1 MTIVFLSLRII
12 DEKQKM
18 KRYRLINL
26 ISGWAVF
33 AVATV
38 VYLLTIEPTA
48 SFWDCGEFITQ
59 AYKLEVGHP
68 PGAPVFMLVGNLFT
82 QFAQDPSQ
90 VAKMVNSMSA
100 LMSAFTILFLF
111 WTITHLTRKL
121 ITTKEGEE
129 LTVGQTI
136 AVIGSGLVGALV
148 YTFSDTFWFSAVEGE
163 VYAFS
168 SMLTALVFW
177 LILKW
182 EDNAAKP
189 HSDKWI
195 VLIAYVMGLSIGV
208 HLLNLLCIPAIV
220 LVYYFKKN
228 ETPDWKGVIKALLLS
243 FGLIVILMW
252 GIIPGFTK
260 VGGWFELFFV
270 NSLGFSYHTGVLVYL
285 VLLIG
290 IIGWSLYETLSLKGT
305 EKRARTSFFLSL
317 AITGILFIGSN
328 TWLWALLIAAGA
340 YFAFRY
346 KKLEVKFINL
356 SATCLM
362 VILIGFSAY
371 AMIPIRSNANPPLDL
386 NSPKDV
392 FSLGSMLNR
401 EQYGQTPLIHGTTYA
416 SQLARNADGSVVRK
430 GERTS
435 YKQIVK
441 TSPDQKDRYEKVTL
455 PNYKYTNTMLLP
467 RMHSNPN
474 NASFRNHSLG
484 YEQWGGVTD
493 MNQKPT
499 FWQNLKFFFSYQVN
513 HMYWRYF
520 MWNFSGRQND
530 IQGHGG
536 ITAGNWITGIPFF
549 DEHVLGLGPQDDIA
563 PDIVDNKGHNKYYML
578 PLLLGVIGILYQL
591 QLKKRGKQSFAVVF
605 MFFFMTG
612 LAIILYLNQ
621 TPFEPR
627 ERDYAYA
634 GSFYAFSIW
643 VGMGVAGISYFLRKQ
658 IKSTT
663 AATALATVLSLCV
676 PVQMASQN
684 WDDHDRSG
692 RTLARDT
699 GMNYLSCVGENAILF
714 TNGDNDTYPLWY
726 VQETEGFRT
735 DVRVT
740 NLSFLQTEW
749 YVDQLLRQ
757 AYESE
762 PLPIGW
768 SRPQYYQ
775 LAENLVYVIS
785 KQEIENVLRQNNIP
799 PISFNTYYDVNAF
812 RDTIPL
818 AQTLENLKTGQYRPQ
833 HPFTLGDA
841 QVIPGNVLSLDVDT
855 AKVDWKALAAEPSD
869 RMYID
874 LAGKQAVRLQE
885 LMMLELFN
893 NINDDHWQRPI
904 HFATT
909 ISPSLYLN
917 LQDSSFSL
925 NGLTYRVVPGAP
937 LYNRVNIEATY
948 DTMVNK
954 FRWGGLE
961 ENPDIY
967 LDETCR
973 GMLANY
979 RLNFTLLVDA
989 LISAGENGKALAAL
1003 DKITSMIPSSTM
1015 AYGST
1020 DGVAFARAYYRL
1032 GETGKAEALI
1042 ADISDRVNR
1051 NLDWFVRLNHTQ
1063 LSNALSD
1070 VLYKNINPMLL
1081 IKSIYQQYDKEKYR
1095 ILVDDLLQ
1103 RAQTFYTLGVP
1114 YVGDTLLKE
1123 ITDGS
1128 VRGYYSS
1135 SSDDT
1140 LHRTTEEEM
1149 MQKAFNMMQQFSPR
1163 LLEQYQSAQ

>member
-1 MTIVFLSLRII
+1 
-12 DEKQKM
+12 M
-18 KRYRLINL
+18 KRYKLINL
-26 ISGWAVF
+26 ICGWSVF
-33 AVATV
+33 VVAAV

-68 PGAPVFMLVGNLFT
+68 PGAPIFMLVGNLFT
-82 QFAQDPSQ
+82 QLAQDPSQ

-121 ITTKEGEE
+121 ITAKEGGE
-129 LTVGQTI
+129 LSMGQTI

-182 EDNAAKP
+182 EDNADKP

-195 VLIAYVMGLSIGV
+195 VLIAYIMGLSIGV

-228 ETPDWKGVIKALLLS
+228 EAPDWKGGIKALLLS
-243 FGLIVILMW
+243 FGLIVVLMW

-270 NSLGFSYHTGVLVYL
+270 NSLGFSYHTGLFVYL
-285 VLLIG
+285 ILLVG
-290 IIGWSLYETLSLKGT
+290 VIGWTLYETLSPKGK
-305 EKRARTSFFLSL
+305 ERRARTAFFISMGM
-317 AITGILFIGSN
+317 TGILFIGSN
-328 TWLWALLIAAGA
+328 AWLWALLIAAGA

-356 SATCLM
+356 AVSSLM

-371 AMIPIRSNANPPLDL
+371 ALIPIRSSANPPLDL
-386 NSPKDV
+386 NTPEDI
-392 FSLGSMLNR
+392 FSLGSFLNR

-416 SQLARNADGSVVRK
+416 SQPARNADGSYVRK
-430 GERTS
+430 GEKTS
-435 YKQIVK
+435 YQQIVK
-441 TSPDQKDRYEKVTL
+441 TSPDQKDRYEKITS
-455 PNYKYTNTMLLP
+455 PIYEYTNTMLFP
-467 RMHSNPN
+467 RMHSHSGNP
-474 NASFRNHSLG
+474 SFRNHSMG
-484 YEQWGGVTD
+484 YEQWGGVND
-493 MNQKPT
+493 LNQKPT
-499 FWQNLKFFFSYQVN
+499 FWQSLKFFFSYQVN

-530 IQGHGG
+530 IQGNGE
-536 ITAGNWITGIPFF
+536 ITAGNWITGIPFL
-549 DEHVLGLGPQDDIA
+549 DEHVLGLGPQDNIA

-578 PLLLGVIGILYQL
+578 PLLLGIIGILYQW

-605 MFFFMTG
+605 MLFFMTG

-634 GSFYAFSIW
+634 GSFYAFTIW
-643 VGMGVAGISYFLRKQ
+643 VGMGVAGISYFLRKY

-663 AATALATVLSLCV
+663 AATALATGVTLCV
-676 PVQMASQN
+676 PIQMASQN

-699 GMNYLSCVGENAILF
+699 GMNYLSCVGENGILF

-749 YVDQLLRQ
+749 YVDQLVRP

-775 LAENLVYVIS
+775 LAENPVYVIT

-799 PISFNTYYDVNAF
+799 PISFKTYYDMNAF

-818 AQTLENLKTGQYRPQ
+818 AQTLENLKTGQYRPK

-841 QVIPGNVLSLDVDT
+841 QTIPGNMLSLDVDT
-855 AKVDWKALAAEPSD
+855 VRVDWEALASEPSD

-874 LAGKQAVRLQE
+874 LAGKQVVRLQE
-885 LMMLELFN
+885 LMILELFN
-893 NINDDHWQRPI
+893 NINNKHWQRPI

-909 ISPSLYLN
+909 ITPSLYMN
-917 LQDSSFSL
+917 LLETNFSL
-925 NGLTYRVVPGAP
+925 NGLTYQVVPGTP
-937 LYNRVNIEATY
+937 LNSGVNIEAAY
-948 DTMVNK
+948 DNMVNK

-967 LDETCR
+967 LDETSR
-973 GMLANY
+973 RMLSTY
-979 RLNFTLLVDA
+979 RLYFTHLVDA
-989 LISAGENGKALAAL
+989 LIGAGEKEKALAAL
-1003 DKITSMIPSSTM
+1003 DKVTSMIPPSAV
-1015 AYGST
+1015 AYGT
-1020 DGVAFARAYYRL
+1020 DGLVFARAYYRL
-1032 GETGKAEALI
+1032 GEKEKAEALI

-1051 NLDWFVRLNHTQ
+1051 NLDWFARLNPVQ
-1063 LSNALSD
+1063 LSNTYFD
-1070 VLYKNINPMLL
+1070 VMSNNINPMLL
-1081 IKSIYQQYDKEKYR
+1081 ITSIYQQYDKGKYK

-1103 RAQTFYTLGVP
+1103 RAQTFYTQGAP
-1114 YVGDTLLKE
+1114 YFGDALLKE

-1128 VRGYYSS
+1128 VRGYYSTS
-1135 SSDDT
+1135 ADDT
-1140 LHRTTEEEM
+1140 LHRATEEET
-1149 MQKAFNMMQQFSPR
+1149 MQKALNMMQQFSPR
-1163 LLEQYQSAQ
+1163 LLEQYQSTQ